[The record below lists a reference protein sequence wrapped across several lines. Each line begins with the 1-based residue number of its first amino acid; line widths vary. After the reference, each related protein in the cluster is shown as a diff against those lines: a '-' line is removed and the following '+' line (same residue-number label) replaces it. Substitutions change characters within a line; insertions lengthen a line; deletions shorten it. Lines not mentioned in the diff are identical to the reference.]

1 MKKLM
6 IVFLTI
12 PTLVLGYEFT
22 GYAPRATQRT
32 TENVLYTEFPVY
44 DQTNRTDP
52 TLLQTQ
58 PMLDVKINTET
69 ENLSDR
75 NPDSGQIL
83 RELRASDPR
92 FITREN
98 VNLPLLPSSSSLRNP
113 NLVK

>member
-1 MKKLM
+1 MKKL
-6 IVFLTI
+6 ILCLAI
-12 PTLVLGYEFT
+12 PSLLFGYEFT
-22 GYAPRATQRT
+22 GYAPSATQRT

-44 DQTNRTDP
+44 DQTNRNEP

-75 NPDSGQIL
+75 ATDNGQIL
-83 RELRASDPR
+83 RELRAGDPR

-113 NLVK
+113 NLIK

>member
-1 MKKLM
+1 MKKL
-6 IVFLTI
+6 IVLLLAI
-12 PTLVLGYEFT
+12 PTMGMAYEFT
-22 GYAPRATQRT
+22 GYVPRATQRT

-44 DQTNRTDP
+44 DQTNRTDT

-75 NPDSGQIL
+75 ATDNGKIL
-83 RELRASDPR
+83 LDLRASDPR
-92 FITREN
+92 FITPEN
-98 VNLPLLPSSSSLRNP
+98 VNLPLLPSSSSLRST

>member
-1 MKKLM
+1 MKKLIVLLALITSVM
-6 IVFLTI
+6 I
-12 PTLVLGYEFT
+12 GYEFT

-44 DQTNRTDP
+44 DQTNRTDA

-75 NPDSGQIL
+75 NPDNGQIL
-83 RELRASDPR
+83 REMRAADPR
-92 FITREN
+92 FIPREN
-98 VNLPLLPSSSSLRNP
+98 VNLPLLPNDASLRNP
-113 NLVK
+113 NLIK